1 LPKGKPPISA
11 VLIGSFP
18 KRWQRRSFWGAY
30 ASSRVVFG
38 VSPNRVFRRI
48 FWLASGGKFFEG
60 LVVFLTGVA
69 LSLIAKE
76 FSLDA
81 SEKGFVS
88 AAALAGILVGASGL
102 GGLADHL
109 GAKNSSSWKWGFSLS
124 SSSP

>member
-1 LPKGKPPISA
+1 M
-11 VLIGSFP
+11 
-18 KRWQRRSFWGAY
+18 
-30 ASSRVVFG
+30 
-38 VSPNRVFRRI
+38 
-48 FWLASGGKFFEG
+48 
-60 LVVFLTGVA
+60 VVFLTGVA
-69 LSLIAKE
+69 LPLIAEE

>member
-1 LPKGKPPISA
+1 VRTVQDYLDEVPVWPDGT
-11 VLIGSFP
+11 
-18 KRWQRRSFWGAY
+18 
-30 ASSRVVFG
+30 ASKFTQLTRMQ
-38 VSPNRVFRRI
+38 RRI
-48 FWLASGGKFFEG
+48 FWLASAGKFFEG
-60 LVVFLTGVA
+60 MVVFLTGVA
-69 LSLIAKE
+69 LPLIAEE

-88 AAALAGILVGASGL
+88 VAALAGILVGASGL